1 MHFPQLFPHTLAHAL
16 LLTNLQLILLQFT
29 FMAEW
34 YADFEAV
41 NPELR
46 DVGGGQ

>member
-1 MHFPQLFPHTLAHAL
+1 MHFPQLLPHALAHAL
-16 LLTNLQLILLQFT
+16 LLANLQLSLLQFT
-29 FMAEW
+29 FIAEW
-34 YADFEAV
+34 YADFEAG